1 MTEPRSPL
9 LLVEDSDADA
19 IAMER
24 IARRLPMPLPLVRV
38 RDGESA
44 LDYLYQRGAH
54 VGASRP
60 ALVLLDLHMPGMGGR
75 EVLSLL
81 KADPELRCIPVIIF
95 SSSKDR
101 LDVDGAYSDGANCY
115 LFKPEP
121 GEQLEAA
128 ARALQAFWLTAARLP
143 GHEGP
148 PA

>member
-1 MTEPRSPL
+1 MTEARPL

-19 IAMER
+19 VAMER
-24 IARRLPMPLPLVRV
+24 IARRLPMGLPLVRV

-44 LDYLYQRGAH
+44 LDYLYQRGDYT
-54 VGASRP
+54 GAPRP

-75 EVLSLL
+75 EVLARL
-81 KADPELRCIPVIIF
+81 KADPGLRRIPVIIF

-101 LDVDGAYSDGANCY
+101 LDVEGAYADGANSY

-143 GHEGP
+143 GTEDP
-148 PA
+148 SA

>member
-1 MTEPRSPL
+1 MTDARPL

-19 IAMER
+19 VAMTR
-24 IARRLPMPLPLVRV
+24 IARRLPMSMPLVRV

-44 LDYLYQRGAH
+44 LDYLYQRGEHA
-54 VGASRP
+54 GAPRP

-75 EVLSLL
+75 EVLSRI
-81 KADPELRCIPVIIF
+81 KADPGLRCIPVIIF
-95 SSSKDR
+95 SSSKER
-101 LDVDGAYSDGANCY
+101 LDVEGAYADGANSY

-143 GHEGP
+143 GAEDSS
-148 PA
+148 A

>member
-1 MTEPRSPL
+1 MMDRRPL

-19 IAMER
+19 VALER
-24 IARRLPMPLPLVRV
+24 IARRLPLPLPLVRV

-44 LDYLYQRGAH
+44 LEFLYQRGDYA
-54 VGASRP
+54 GAARP

-75 EVLSLL
+75 EVLSRL
-81 KADPELRCIPVIIF
+81 KADPVLRCIPVIIF
-95 SSSKDR
+95 SSSTEKQ
-101 LDVDGAYSDGANCY
+101 DVEGAYADGANSY

-128 ARALQAFWLTAARLP
+128 ARALQAFWLAAARLP
-143 GHEGP
+143 GSEGS